1 MVTDAPAHIEV
12 FQDLA
17 IWLGSHSPVEVRDA
31 LASQATSPWRHA
43 PEREHHDSLHTEA
56 EYFAFELEA
65 QGDTP
70 KVGLVLWKD
79 EGQLRVTNVVPVD
92 AGQLSIQQYNRALR
106 QFYERVAG
114 PVASRLGLRIETSK
128 DRESLTDWM
137 SSNTADLLRRFSSM
151 ANRSTGSAHPSD
163 RARWMAFLIAAH
175 KERLQIAESLKRWLI
190 EVDRWPLER
199 AIELVI
205 EYEFGSDLL
214 VQYDQQ
220 RD

>member
-1 MVTDAPAHIEV
+1 MVTHAPANIEA

-17 IWLGSHSPVEVRDA
+17 IWLDSHTPGEVRDA

-43 PEREHHDSLHTEA
+43 PEREHHDSLHIEA

-92 AGQLSIQQYNRALR
+92 TGQLSIRQYNHALR
-106 QFYERVAG
+106 LFHERVAS
-114 PVASRLGLRIETSK
+114 PVASRLGLRIEISK

-137 SSNTADLLRRFSSM
+137 SSGAADLLRRFSAT
-151 ANRSTGSAHPSD
+151 ANKSTGSSHPSD

-175 KERLQIAESLKRWLI
+175 KERLQIAEKLKRWLI
-190 EVDRWPLER
+190 EVDRWPQER

-205 EYEFGSDLL
+205 EYEFGSELL